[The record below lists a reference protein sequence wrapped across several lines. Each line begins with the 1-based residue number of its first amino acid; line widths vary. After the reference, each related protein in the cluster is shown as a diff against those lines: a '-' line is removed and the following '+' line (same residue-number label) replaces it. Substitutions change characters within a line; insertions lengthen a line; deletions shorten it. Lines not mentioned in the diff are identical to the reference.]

1 MLSEDD
7 EEQFD
12 GEEEDSE
19 NFEEYDQE
27 DESEESA
34 ESDDSAPEFYQIKDL
49 LKHNATAI

>member
-49 LKHNATAI
+49 LKHNAAAV